1 MVLLP
6 SAESTLL
13 IVILFLLMNLSMDA
27 SRLMLSLLFMDDKL
41 SSQ

>member
-13 IVILFLLMNLSMDA
+13 IVILFLLMNLSMVA